1 MKKIKNAVKALFN
14 ACRNTLRRISGGHA
28 EELNAYSV
36 EINAALMQIRLS
48 APLITPTARRL
59 GGAIVPIRDNARQS
73 GLVYLIESDGSVS
86 ELEERFGDMPKTLSR
101 LSRAMERMSS
111 SVEKTV
117 GVCVKRDFPGL
128 LKKNISVLE
137 PRFAEERSAV
147 RKLYERSARFLLRD
161 LEYSVGKADSERLE
175 GFASTF
181 ARVFGTKEVKKT
193 LRENAGASP
202 LYTEIRKSGEASRN
216 IGEQLATLREIVV
229 TQKKQIEHIVRTR
242 GEDTRLSEENMEAIV
257 DEIGRRIQ
265 RQRRSGALRN
275 GVV

>member
-14 ACRNTLRRISGGHA
+14 ACRNTLRRISGGRA
-28 EELNAYSV
+28 EELKSYSV

-86 ELEERFGDMPKTLSR
+86 ELEERFGDMPKMLSR

-111 SVEKTV
+111 SVERTV
-117 GVCVKRDFPGL
+117 SVCVKRDFPVL

-161 LEYSVGKADSERLE
+161 LGYYVSKADSERLE
-175 GFASTF
+175 VFASSF
-181 ARVFGTKEVKKT
+181 ARVFGTREAKRT
-193 LRENAGASP
+193 LRENAAASP
-202 LYTEIRKSGEASRN
+202 LYTEIRKSGEVSRD
-216 IGEQLATLREIVV
+216 IGEQLETLRETVI
-229 TQKKQIEHIVRTR
+229 TQKKQIEHIVKAR
-242 GEDTRLSEENMEAIV
+242 GEDMRLSEENMEALA
-257 DEIGRRIQ
+257 DEVWRRIQ
-265 RQRRSGALRN
+265 QRYRGSLLRSGAF
-275 GVV
+275 